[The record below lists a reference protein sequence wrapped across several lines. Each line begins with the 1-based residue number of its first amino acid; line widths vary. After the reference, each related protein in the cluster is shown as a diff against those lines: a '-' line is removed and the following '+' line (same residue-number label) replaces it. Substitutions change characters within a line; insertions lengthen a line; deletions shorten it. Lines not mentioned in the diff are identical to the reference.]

1 MNHFE
6 KHHLLSLNRQTFLQ
20 LNFFVDPKQMI
31 LLWRQY
37 CVYYKMQLETYLNH
51 HLEFYY
57 LSPKQKMAQNR
68 VQNPVP
74 EIAYPD

>member
-6 KHHLLSLNRQTFLQ
+6 KHHLLFLNRQTFLQ
-20 LNFFVDPKQMI
+20 LNFFVDPREMI

-37 CVYYKMQLETYLNH
+37 CVYDKMQLETYLNH

-57 LSPKQKMAQNR
+57 LSPKQKMAQSR